1 MNVGTGVPLATSTVR
16 CKLPRMSLN
25 TDQKPKIIHAMQES
39 SYRWRTARGLSKDT
53 GIGIEDVVDFLER
66 SPAVVRAKK
75 SNSKGQALYALR
87 DKSVPLGQ
95 RIANVI
101 LNRPE

>member
-1 MNVGTGVPLATSTVR
+1 
-16 CKLPRMSLN
+16 MSLSA
-25 TDQKPKIIHAMQES
+25 DQKQNIIQAMQAS

-53 GIGIEDVVDFLER
+53 GIGIEDIVDFLER
-66 SPAVVRAKK
+66 SPAVIRASK
-75 SNSKGQALYALR
+75 SNNKGQALYALR
-87 DKSVPLGQ
+87 ENPVPLGQ